1 MGFKC
6 PAKEAEY
13 TASLVETA
21 YSPSLFSD
29 AGLLPS
35 FRGGTCDPSGQS
47 KQHISLALMIGVG
60 SYMQS
65 MPTKNEPQDVQREF
79 WGKDA
84 HSYSRLEWILF
95 LGAISNHPVMTRGR
109 GSWEWNGKSERR
121 GER

>member
-6 PAKEAEY
+6 LAKESEY

-21 YSPSLFSD
+21 HSPSLFSE

-47 KQHISLALMIGVG
+47 EQHISLALMIG

-65 MPTKNEPQDVQREF
+65 MPTKNELKDVQREF

-84 HSYSRLEWILF
+84 HSFSRLEWILF
-95 LGAISNHPVMTRGR
+95 LDAISNHPVMMRGR
-109 GSWEWNGKSERR
+109 GSWEWNGKRERR